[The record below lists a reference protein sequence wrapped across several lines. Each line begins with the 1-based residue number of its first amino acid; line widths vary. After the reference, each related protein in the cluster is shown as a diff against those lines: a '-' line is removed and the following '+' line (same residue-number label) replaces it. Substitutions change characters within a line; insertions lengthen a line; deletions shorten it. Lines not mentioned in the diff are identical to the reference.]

1 MEQFGTM
8 FDFCKAAYGIPG
20 FDLTFY
26 VKLGPTIL
34 TPAGY
39 KAITGKDYVAA
50 QTAEYSSPQKYTIHN
65 ELARGTSHGLFLWA
79 GVKKGEWLCIL
90 LLLTPF

>member
-1 MEQFGTM
+1 MENGAM
-8 FDFCKAAYGIPG
+8 FDFCKAMYGIPG

-26 VKLGPTIL
+26 VKLGASVL

-50 QTAEYSSPQKYTIHN
+50 A
-65 ELARGTSHGLFLWA
+65 
-79 GVKKGEWLCIL
+79 
-90 LLLTPF
+90 